1 MTELDFAHLA
11 GALDFSGKVVI
22 VTGGA
27 RGIGRGISA
36 GFLAAGAHVVVCGRS
51 GPAEDELPSARDA
64 GGTVRR
70 AVFVAAD
77 LRDAD
82 QAAAVVTATVDRFG
96 RLDTLVNNAGGSP
109 PVDAAEASPRFSAS
123 IVALNLLAALHCA
136 QAANRVM
143 QTQPDG
149 GSIVNMTSV
158 SGMRPSPGT
167 AAYGAAKAGLINLTQ
182 TLAMEWA
189 PRVRVNCLSFGMV
202 ATETADDHY
211 GGPEGMAA
219 AAATVP
225 LGRFATPA
233 DAAGLCLVLAS
244 PLASYVTGANLV
256 AHGGGERPPFLAA
269 VAQATSVP
277 EAPSASEVA
286 AD

>member
-1 MTELDFAHLA
+1 MTQFDFAHPAAAFDFA
-11 GALDFSGKVVI
+11 GTVAV

-27 RGIGRGISA
+27 KGIGRGITTA
-36 GFLAAGAHVVVCGRS
+36 FLAAGAEVVVCGRS
-51 GPAEDELPSARDA
+51 EPGPGQLPQAADA

-70 AVFVAAD
+70 AVFTVAD

-82 QAAAVVTATVDRFG
+82 QAGAVIATAVERFG
-96 RLDTLVNNAGGSP
+96 RIDTLVNNAGGSP
-109 PVDAAEASPRFSAS
+109 PVDAADASPRFSTS
-123 IVALNLLAALHCA
+123 VVALNLLAPLHCA

-143 QTQPDG
+143 QAQADG

-182 TLAMEWA
+182 TLAIEWA
-189 PRVRVNCLSFGMV
+189 PKVRVNCLSFGMV
-202 ATETADDHY
+202 ATEAADDHY
-211 GGPEGMAA
+211 GGPAGMAA

-225 LGRFATPA
+225 LGRFATPD
-233 DAAGLCLVLAS
+233 DAAGLCLFLAS
-244 PLASYVTGANLV
+244 PLAGYVTGANLV

-269 VAQATSVP
+269 VA
-277 EAPSASEVA
+277 EAVA
-286 AD
+286 READPAG